1 MHELFEELDAF
12 DDRWRLKYA
21 TLYDA
26 AVAAGAE
33 GLYGLYIT
41 STAGQKHRDEVSAPS
56 CLHEDMRSLD
66 E

>member
-12 DDRWRLKYA
+12 DERWRLKYS

-33 GLYGLYIT
+33 GLYGLYIA
-41 STAGQKHRDEVSAPS
+41 STAGQKHRDEIAAPNYV
-56 CLHEDMRSLD
+56 HEDQRQLED
-66 E
+66 